1 MQNYTTIMGV
11 IRMREAHSS
20 YDECQR
26 RYQIGSS
33 TCQLIMKRFKSI
45 GLSFQDLQKMDEQ
58 KVVDAFYPPDQA
70 RRKKTPLPDYE
81 KIYEALTAKGSKAN
95 LFYLWTA
102 YKKEYPDGYQ
112 YTQFVEYFKRF
123 AEKHYGLRKVSM
135 AVERVPGQRVYIDKS
150 ECCDLSIYQN
160 TR

>member
-33 TCQLIMKRFKSI
+33 TCQLIMKHFKSI

-70 RRKKTPLPDYE
+70 RRKNSASRL
-81 KIYEALTAKGSKAN
+81 
-95 LFYLWTA
+95 
-102 YKKEYPDGYQ
+102 
-112 YTQFVEYFKRF
+112 
-123 AEKHYGLRKVSM
+123 
-135 AVERVPGQRVYIDKS
+135 
-150 ECCDLSIYQN
+150 
-160 TR
+160 

>member
-1 MQNYTTIMGV
+1 MGV

-70 RRKKTPLPDYE
+70 RRKKLRFQIMRRSTLI
-81 KIYEALTAKGSKAN
+81 KVFMTQTVGWIRKASNIWLTASG
-95 LFYLWTA
+95 L
-102 YKKEYPDGYQ
+102 KKEK
-112 YTQFVEYFKRF
+112 TF
-123 AEKHYGLRKVSM
+123 
-135 AVERVPGQRVYIDKS
+135 
-150 ECCDLSIYQN
+150 
-160 TR
+160 